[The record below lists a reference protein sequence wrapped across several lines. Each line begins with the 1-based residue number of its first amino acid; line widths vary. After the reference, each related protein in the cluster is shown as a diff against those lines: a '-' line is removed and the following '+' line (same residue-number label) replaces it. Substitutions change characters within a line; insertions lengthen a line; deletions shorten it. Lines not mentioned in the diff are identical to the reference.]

1 MQWGVGI
8 ENTAIGVP
16 IRHSGLTLDEFALTE
31 HALRVRD
38 DLGLAADLGST
49 IIRYGP
55 PWYRVNPGP
64 DRFRWDF
71 VDQAIERATEL
82 GLTVVLDLVHYGV
95 PAWIKGGFLDPAY
108 PDAIAAYGAAFA
120 SRYRGAIAHFT
131 PLNEP
136 SVTATF
142 CGETAGWPP
151 YRSGPDGWTE
161 LTIALATGIQRT
173 VAAIRNANS
182 SARIVHVEQSKVVRP
197 ASPELSEAARLSEL
211 RAWAPT
217 DLVLGR
223 VNGSHPLA
231 PWLLATGASASALDD
246 LERRAVDLDVLGVN
260 FYPQYSVR
268 ELMVSGSKVR
278 EVAGGGTGADL
289 VMALRA
295 FATRYGRSVA
305 VTETSFD
312 GDHEARTAWLRE
324 SVAAVRGAVSDG
336 LDVWAYVWWPL
347 FDFVDWGIAMNG
359 YPLEDFLVRVARPD
373 GSIDLVPPPPPS
385 PETTNGDI
393 GRWLRRMGLWRLEPG
408 DTGLERLE
416 TPVASEY
423 RSLIA
428 AERPA
433 EHPPRKPA

>member
-1 MQWGVGI
+1 MHWGVGI

-16 IRHSGLTLDEFALTE
+16 IRHSGLTLDEFSLTE
-31 HALRVRD
+31 HAQRVRD

-49 IIRYGP
+49 VIRYGP

-64 DRFRWDF
+64 GRFRWDL
-71 VDQAIERATEL
+71 VDPAIERATEL
-82 GLTVVLDLVHYGV
+82 GLNVVLDLVHYGV
-95 PAWIKGGFLDPAY
+95 PGWVKGGFVDSAY
-108 PDAIAAYGAAFA
+108 PDAIAAYGAELA
-120 SRYRGAIAHFT
+120 SRYRGTVSHFT

-151 YRSGPDGWTE
+151 YRSGVRGWTE
-161 LTIALATGIQRT
+161 LTLALAAGVQRT
-173 VAAIRNANS
+173 VKAIRDANPK
-182 SARIVHVEQSKVVRP
+182 ACIVHVESCKVVRP
-197 ASPELSEAARLSEL
+197 ATPDLAAAARLSEL

-217 DLVLGR
+217 DLVMGRLG
-223 VNGSHPLA
+223 GSHPLV
-231 PWLLATGASASALDD
+231 PWLLANGASDGALDA
-246 LERRAVDLDVLGVN
+246 LERGAVELDVLGVN

-268 ELMVSGSKVR
+268 ELTVSANEVR
-278 EVAGGGTGADL
+278 EIAGGGTAADL
-289 VMALRA
+289 IMALRA
-295 FATRYGRSVA
+295 FANRYGRPVA

-312 GDHEARTAWLRE
+312 GDHQARTAWLHE
-324 SVAAVRGAVSDG
+324 SIAAVRGAASDG

-373 GSIDLVPPPPPS
+373 GSIDLVPSPPPS